1 MSTSDDSQES
11 FEADQ
16 SIISTGS
23 DTQKWILIQEKT
35 FFRWANMK
43 LEGGE
48 YDKIDSLDDLI
59 SGISLLNLINVL
71 TQQKITPVYVKPKTK
86 FQQIENLTRALDF
99 IRNHEKLHLYNIG
112 PEDIIDGNIKLIL
125 GLLWTLILK
134 YSLQDG
140 SKTDEKAD
148 DSSGK
153 KEILLRWAQIA
164 TAEHK
169 DEVKIQNFTTSWT
182 DGLAFAALLDKYR
195 PDLINYDKAKSD
207 FPNATDLTEEVIKQ
221 AETAGI
227 NRLIDAEDFVNT
239 KPDEKSIMAYVSI
252 WYEKFHVGE
261 ILKLTDHNVKELE
274 KRKSQMDLTKQIA
287 DLAQE
292 KEDKNEIK
300 TAKDVLRVRLE
311 TFIAVVGNIVAMK
324 NRLLARMESLI
335 VKMANWMAQLSFT
348 SDEFRNLEDVLRF
361 RTLIIR
367 YRTSEKMKIFKE
379 LNLLIS
385 EKLKLN
391 MCLRDYKLQTFEEPQ
406 EKSIK
411 KAEKLMKQLN
421 SFEIEAQKFV
431 HEYIESH
438 TDQMR
443 TTFHKNAS
451 SIQLGLNLIESELSE
466 PHTNTQEQLN
476 CLTEVMNDLKS
487 LELMTQRLDTYE
499 GKIKSFFARIDK
511 SYDSIDSDLKISKF
525 KAKTTFFHDMVVD
538 RLQFIDREIQK
549 KEKVLRILKK
559 PHAMK
564 ENVPPT
570 LKQKTILKGQAVGD
584 KKQNAEGEEA
594 DPKEMDG
601 LALER
606 YVFNK
611 FDRGNKTYL
620 NKAEFKEAFGYLYP
634 KMGDSQLG
642 ELFEIIYDSS
652 HEILRGVRFDDFAK
666 VLRSTGYKGEED
678 DNEEEPSD
686 DESELSS
693 SNAPNSVKDEELVNM
708 AGQFYLKTFEESSS
722 YKEYITITDL
732 KKLNLDERLRSRI
745 NEIFVRTGE
754 EEESSDSKYNYPEF
768 FKRPENS
775 MLYED
780 SNSASS
786 PDTNP
791 VDLDNILS
799 ELHDA

>member
-48 YDKIDSLDDLI
+48 YDKIDSMDDLI

-195 PDLINYDKAKSD
+195 PDLINYNKAKSD
-207 FPNATDLTEEVIKQ
+207 FPNAKDLTEEVIKQ

-239 KPDEKSIMAYVSI
+239 KPDEK
-252 WYEKFHVGE
+252 KFHVGE

-391 MCLRDYKLQTFEEPQ
+391 MCLRDYKLQT
-406 EKSIK
+406 IK

-634 KMGDSQLG
+634 KMG
-642 ELFEIIYDSS
+642 
-652 HEILRGVRFDDFAK
+652 ILNLENYLKSFTIQATRFLE

-686 DESELSS
+686 DESQLSS
-693 SNAPNSVKDEELVNM
+693 LNASNSVKDEELMNM

-768 FKRPENS
+768 LNGQKIQCYTRIQ
-775 MLYED
+775 
-780 SNSASS
+780 
-786 PDTNP
+786 T
-791 VDLDNILS
+791 
-799 ELHDA
+799 